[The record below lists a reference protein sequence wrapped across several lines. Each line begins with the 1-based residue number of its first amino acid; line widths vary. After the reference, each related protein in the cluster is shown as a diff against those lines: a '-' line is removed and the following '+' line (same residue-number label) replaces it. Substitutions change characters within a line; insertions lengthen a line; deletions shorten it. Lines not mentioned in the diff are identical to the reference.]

1 MVDIYKNMNRL
12 FLSLLCMLF
21 LCSPELLTI
30 SANAS
35 VEKIGQ
41 IEDKNFQR
49 PVLRGEV
56 WYGTASWYGPRF
68 HGKKTSSGE
77 KFNKH
82 ELTAAHKFLPFNT
95 QVLVTNLNNN
105 KRVVVRINDRGPFKP
120 DRIIDLSEEAAGM
133 LDAKKQGLTYVRVQ
147 VLRNS

>member
-1 MVDIYKNMNRL
+1 MVDIYKSIERL
-12 FLSLLCMLF
+12 FLSLLCTLF

-30 SANAS
+30 SASAS
-35 VEKIGQ
+35 IEGLGQ
-41 IEDKNFQR
+41 VEDKNFQR

-68 HGKKTSSGE
+68 HGKKTSNGE

-82 ELTAAHKFLPFNT
+82 ELTAAHNFLPFNT
-95 QVLVTNLNNN
+95 HVVVTNLKNN
-105 KRVVVRINDRGPFKP
+105 RSVVVRINDRGPFKG
-120 DRIIDLSEEAAGM
+120 DRIIDLSEEAANM
-133 LDAKKQGLTYVRVQ
+133 LDAKRQGLTYVKVQ

>member
-1 MVDIYKNMNRL
+1 MVDIYKNMSRL
-12 FLSLLCMLF
+12 FLSLLCTLF

-35 VEKIGQ
+35 VE
-41 IEDKNFQR
+41 DFQR

-105 KRVVVRINDRGPFKP
+105 KRVIVRINDRGPFKP

-133 LDAKKQGLTYVRVQ
+133 LDAKKQGLTYVKVQ